1 MSLENAILELAKA
14 ITLHAE
20 VLRESNQSVN
30 IIEQETKIND
40 ISFEASKSPKK
51 SKKEE
56 KKVEE
61 VAKSPEVY
69 VEEKQLD
76 LPFETNDQIITSE
89 MCKDLAKEKM
99 AQGVNRA
106 EIKKLITDL
115 KGESISDLTEKNLV
129 EFHNKLKELK

>member
-1 MSLENAILELAKA
+1 MSLENAILELAKS

-20 VLRESNQSVN
+20 VLREANQPIN

-61 VAKSPEVY
+61 VVKLPEVY

-106 EIKKLITDL
+106 EIKKLITEL

-129 EFHNKLKELK
+129 EFYNKLKELK